1 MSYASLYFLLK
12 TGLYYG
18 HYLGFHWLPNLLL
31 AVAAFWPLPAGRWQR
46 LRAWLFWPLALVL
59 LYHDSFLPTPQRIWS
74 QLDALRGFSLDYL
87 LELLHRLVSLR
98 AVLAL
103 AAVLLLYTAL
113 ARWLR
118 FATLALVGILSVPL
132 LAALAPAAASGPA
145 AGAGASGAQAS
156 LSSND
161 AELQAFYRSEHQ
173 RKLLLPERTGGP
185 AFDLIVLHVCSLSWD
200 DLDFVQERNA
210 PLLKRFDLV
219 FSNFNSAASYSGPAM
234 LRLLRGNCGQT
245 SHGQLY
251 KGTDASCYTVPSL
264 EKAGFQTHGLLNHN
278 GTYDNFARLVEQEAG
293 LLAHLDSNRMAR
305 VQMQSFDGSPIYDDY
320 DLLSQWWSQH
330 QQKGRAPL
338 ALYYNTISLHDG
350 NRLPGVSSRSSL
362 DTYKPRVQKLLADFD
377 RFVSQLE
384 ASGRPVV
391 LMLVPEHGASLRGDK
406 VQISG
411 MREIP
416 DPKVTLVPAAIKLIG
431 LKGAGAAGTPLLIK
445 QEMSY
450 LGLNTI
456 VADLLRDNPFA
467 AGARP
472 LAERLEPLQTTRFVA
487 ENDDV
492 VMLRH
497 ADGSYALKS
506 GDGTWVPFARP

>member
-1 MSYASLYFLLK
+1 MNYASLYFLLK
-12 TGLYYG
+12 TGLFYG
-18 HYLGFHWLPNLLL
+18 LYLGFHWLLNLLL

-46 LRAWLFWPLALVL
+46 MRPWLFWPLALVL

-98 AVLAL
+98 ALL
-103 AAVLLLYTAL
+103 MLTGVLLLYTAL

-118 FATLALVGILSVPL
+118 FASLALLAILSVPL
-132 LAALAPAAASGPA
+132 LATPTPGAAPTLAGTP
-145 AGAGASGAQAS
+145 GAPLA

-161 AELQAFYRSEHQ
+161 TELQAFYRSEHQ
-173 RKLLLPERTGGP
+173 RKLLLPDHVGGP

-200 DLDFVQERNA
+200 DLDYVKERNT

-219 FSNFNSAASYSGPAM
+219 FSNFNSGASYSGPAM

-251 KGTDASCYTVPSL
+251 KGADASCYTFPAL
-264 EKAGFQTHGLLNHN
+264 EKIGFQAHGLLNHN
-278 GTYDNFARLVEQEAG
+278 GTYDNFAQTVEQEAG
-293 LLAHLDSNRMAR
+293 LAGHLDSNRMAR

-320 DLLSQWWSQH
+320 DLLSQWWSQR
-330 QQKGRAPL
+330 QQKGGAPV

-350 NRLPGVSSRSSL
+350 NRLPGYSSRSSL

-391 LMLVPEHGASLRGDK
+391 LLLVPEHGASLRGDK

-416 DPKVTLVPAAIKLIG
+416 NPSVTLVPAALKLIG
-431 LKGAGAAGTPLLIK
+431 IKGVPAQGGPILIK
-445 QEMSY
+445 QQMSY
-450 LGLNTI
+450 FGLNTI
-456 VADLLRDNPFA
+456 LADLLRDNPFA
-467 AGARP
+467 VGARP
-472 LAERLEPLQTTRFVA
+472 LAERLEPLQTTPFVA

-497 ADGSYALKS
+497 TDGSFTLKS
-506 GDGTWVPFARP
+506 SDGTWVPYAWP